1 MSHPLFSPEVKHMLQ
16 EQNALGLKAF
26 CESLHPATVAEALE
40 GEFTPE
46 QIWEILSHADLRK
59 QAAIFEY
66 LPPHLQV
73 EMARKVR
80 PQLAELIARMSHDD
94 RVDLLQRLT
103 PEVREALLRLIDEAE
118 RRDIA
123 SLFPYADN
131 TVGALM
137 TTDYAWVPA
146 HVTAAE
152 AIDLLRAQAPDKETI
167 YYIYVLDEPVRRAD
181 GSLSPRRLLGVLSLR
196 DLILA
201 PRQELVRDLMET
213 EVVTLRHDTDVESA
227 AETFARYDFLA
238 MPVVDD
244 KFGMLGIV
252 THDDILDVV
261 TREATEDLQKQAGVV
276 PIEEGYLEARFTHV
290 WKNRA
295 KWLAVLFILQMFTI
309 EAMAHFETLLETV
322 AFVMVFVPLCLSV
335 GGNAGS
341 QAATLVIRALALR
354 QVRTRDWLR
363 VLRRE
368 IVMAAALAAFLGLL
382 AIARTY
388 FATPNAILEKVPAEN
403 FWHLVGVVTGAVM
416 GICMTGALVGAMLP
430 VLIKSVGMDPA
441 LMSAPLIATLSD
453 VLGIVIFFQFV
464 RLFFF

>member
-16 EQNALGLKAF
+16 EQNALGLKVL
-26 CESLHPATVAEALE
+26 CESLHPATVAEVLE

-46 QIWEILSHADLRK
+46 QIWEILSHADIGK

-66 LPPHLQV
+66 LPSHVQV
-73 EMARKVR
+73 EMAKKVR

-94 RVDLLQRLT
+94 RVDLLQRLA
-103 PEVREALLRLIDEAE
+103 PEVREALLRLIDEAD

-123 SLFPYADN
+123 SLFAYAEN

-137 TTDYAWVPA
+137 TTDYAWIPA

-213 EVVTLRHDTDVESA
+213 EVVTLRHDTDVETA
-227 AETFARYDFLA
+227 AEIFARYDFLA

-244 KFGMLGIV
+244 EFGMLGIV

-261 TREATEDLQKQAGVV
+261 TREATEYLQKQAGVV
-276 PIEEGYLEARFTHV
+276 PIEEGYLEAHFSHV

-295 KWLAVLFILQMFTI
+295 KWLAVLFIMQMFTI
-309 EAMAHFETLLETV
+309 EAMAHFESLLETV
-322 AFVMVFVPLCLSV
+322 AFVMVFQPLCLSV

-354 QVRTRDWLR
+354 QIRTRDWMR
-363 VLRRE
+363 VLQRE
-368 IVMAAALAAFLGLL
+368 VLMAAALAAFLGLL
-382 AIARTY
+382 AVARTY
-388 FATPNAILEKVPAEN
+388 FATPSAILDKVPGDS
-403 FWHLVGVVTGAVM
+403 FWHLIGVVTGAVM

-430 VLIKSVGMDPA
+430 VLIKSIGMDPG

-464 RLFFF
+464 RVFFF